1 MRNLEQPVPNLAIQ
15 RKMEADAHE
24 RHLARL
30 RAIKPSVDNKPP
42 RRPPLHRSPA
52 ARSQRKSAFQTER
65 DFAIAYENA
74 LLLQKLRNIMAHP
87 QNPAFSADAAP
98 LPPPRSLNTMR
109 RRQELERIARENH
122 GIVHRIRGVSSAYE
136 ASKWETEF
144 RETRQLLKRLSKPPR
159 HHLSATAPP
168 LSPLQSRALGA
179 SPSPTGAL
187 SPMPLPSLSRSKG
200 TTPTNEAPST
210 LGAAAP
216 ALSPAAAALSSPAR
230 TSVKPTR
237 VPPPNPKPIVRLPD
251 SMDTGPSLVPVAT
264 LQSEGSAAVLVSED
278 MAP

>member
-15 RKMEADAHE
+15 RKMEADAHQ

-52 ARSQRKSAFQTER
+52 ARAQRKSAFQTER

-74 LLLQKLRNIMAHP
+74 LLLQKLRDIMAHP
-87 QNPAFSADAAP
+87 KNPAFSADAAP

-136 ASKWETEF
+136 ASKWESEF

-159 HHLSATAPP
+159 HDLSATAPP

-179 SPSPTGAL
+179 STSPMGAL
-187 SPMPLPSLSRSKG
+187 SPNPLPPLSRSKG
-200 TTPTNEAPST
+200 ATPTNEAPLT
-210 LGAAAP
+210 LGAAA
-216 ALSPAAAALSSPAR
+216 PAAAALSSPAR
-230 TSVKPTR
+230 ASVKPTR

-251 SMDTGPSLVPVAT
+251 SMDTGHSLVPAVT